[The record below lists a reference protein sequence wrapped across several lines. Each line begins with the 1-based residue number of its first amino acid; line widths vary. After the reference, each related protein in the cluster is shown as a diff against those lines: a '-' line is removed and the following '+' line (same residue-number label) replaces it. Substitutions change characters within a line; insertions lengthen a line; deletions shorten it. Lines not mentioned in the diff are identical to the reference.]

1 MSKPTAKR
9 QTVQANEFVQT
20 WQFLHAA
27 GTCPRPT
34 SAVAHI
40 FIKPLDECAVI
51 L

>member
-1 MSKPTAKR
+1 MSKATAKR

-20 WQFLHAA
+20 WQLLHAA

-34 SAVAHI
+34 AHI